1 MEKYKILLI
10 EDEKI
15 TGESVKK
22 ALEYEN
28 MLVDWATNG
37 DAALAIMEA
46 GKYDLIISDL
56 KMPNKTGDMVIA
68 EIRKIDEFVSVLVYS
83 NYEDEENQT
92 AMMKN
97 LLNLRISGYYTKG
110 GRSNV
115 WELVDMV
122 KTIVGKAKTILEP
135 FTEEER
141 ENFLNQLPSNPF
153 VNIND

>member
-37 DAALAIMEA
+37 DDALAIMEA

-68 EIRKIDEFVSVLVYS
+68 EIRKIDEFVSVFVYT
-83 NYEDEENQT
+83 NYEEEVT
-92 AMMKN
+92 MLAN
-97 LLNLRISGYYTKG
+97 LLNLQISGFYKKG
-110 GRSNV
+110 GKSDV
-115 WELVDMV
+115 WELVEKV
-122 KTIVGKAKTILEP
+122 KDILEP
-135 FTEEER
+135 FSKEKRER
-141 ENFLNQLPSNPF
+141 FLNQLPTDIFTN
-153 VNIND
+153 

>member
-37 DAALAIMEA
+37 DDALATMEA

-68 EIRKIDEFVSVLVYS
+68 EIRKIDEFVSVFVYT
-83 NYEDEENQT
+83 NYEEEIT
-92 AMMKN
+92 MLAN
-97 LLNLRISGYYTKG
+97 LLNLQISGFYKKG
-110 GRSNV
+110 GKSDV
-115 WELVDMV
+115 WELVEKV
-122 KTIVGKAKTILEP
+122 KDILEP
-135 FTEEER
+135 FSEEKRER
-141 ENFLNQLPSNPF
+141 FLNQLPTDIFTN
-153 VNIND
+153 

>member
-37 DAALAIMEA
+37 DDALAIMEA

-68 EIRKIDEFVSVLVYS
+68 EIRKIDEFVSVFVYT
-83 NYEDEENQT
+83 NYEEEVT
-92 AMMKN
+92 MLAN
-97 LLNLRISGYYTKG
+97 LLNLQISGFYKKG
-110 GRSNV
+110 GKSDV
-115 WELVDMV
+115 WELVEKV
-122 KTIVGKAKTILEP
+122 KDILEP
-135 FTEEER
+135 FSKEKR
-141 ENFLNQLPSNPF
+141 EQFLNQLPTDIFTN
-153 VNIND
+153 

>member
-37 DAALAIMEA
+37 DDALATMEA

-56 KMPNKTGDMVIA
+56 KMPNKTGEMVIA
-68 EIRKIDEFVSVLVYS
+68 EIRKIDEFVSVFVYT
-83 NYEDEENQT
+83 NYEEEIT
-92 AMMKN
+92 MLAN
-97 LLNLRISGYYTKG
+97 LLNLQISGFYKKG
-110 GRSNV
+110 GKSDV
-115 WELVDMV
+115 WELVEKV
-122 KTIVGKAKTILEP
+122 KDILEP
-135 FTEEER
+135 FSEEKRER
-141 ENFLNQLPSNPF
+141 FLNQLPTDIFTN
-153 VNIND
+153 

>member
-68 EIRKIDEFVSVLVYS
+68 EIRKIDEFVSVFVYT
-83 NYEDEENQT
+83 NYEEEVT
-92 AMMKN
+92 MLAN
-97 LLNLRISGYYTKG
+97 LLNLQISGFYKKG
-110 GRSNV
+110 GKSDV
-115 WELVDMV
+115 WELVEKV
-122 KTIVGKAKTILEP
+122 KDILEP
-135 FTEEER
+135 FSEEKRER
-141 ENFLNQLPSNPF
+141 FLNQLPTDIFTN
-153 VNIND
+153 

>member
-37 DAALAIMEA
+37 DDALAIMEA

-68 EIRKIDEFVSVLVYS
+68 EIRKIDEFVSVFVYT
-83 NYEDEENQT
+83 NYEEEVT
-92 AMMKN
+92 MLAN
-97 LLNLRISGYYTKG
+97 LLNLQISGFYKKG
-110 GRSNV
+110 GKSNV
-115 WELVDMV
+115 WELVEKV
-122 KTIVGKAKTILEP
+122 KDILEP
-135 FTEEER
+135 FSEEKRER
-141 ENFLNQLPSNPF
+141 FLNQLPTDIFTN
-153 VNIND
+153 

>member
-37 DAALAIMEA
+37 DNALRIFEA

-68 EIRKIDEFVSVLVYS
+68 EIRKIDEFVSILVYT
-83 NYEDEENQT
+83 NYEDEP
-92 AMMKN
+92 AIMRN
-97 LLNLRISGYYTKG
+97 LLNLQISGYYQKG
-110 GRSNV
+110 GKSDV
-115 WELVDMV
+115 WELVEKV
-122 KTIVGKAKTILEP
+122 KDILQP
-135 FTEEER
+135 FSEEKRER
-141 ENFLNQLPSNPF
+141 FLNQLPTDIFNEA
-153 VNIND
+153 

>member
-37 DAALAIMEA
+37 DDALAIMEA

-68 EIRKIDEFVSVLVYS
+68 EIRKIDEFVSVFVCT
-83 NYEDEENQT
+83 NYEEEVT
-92 AMMKN
+92 ILAN
-97 LLNLRISGYYTKG
+97 LLNLQISGFYKKG
-110 GRSNV
+110 GKSDV
-115 WELVDMV
+115 WELVEKV
-122 KTIVGKAKTILEP
+122 KDILEP
-135 FTEEER
+135 FSEEKRER
-141 ENFLNQLPSNPF
+141 FLNQLPTDIFTN
-153 VNIND
+153 